1 MSANLPAVFNQQFF
15 APAVDGVAM
24 VAAGYTVQAYLNG
37 TTTPH
42 NTFTTAAG
50 NVPNANPLTLDDD
63 GRATMFFDPTVA
75 YTLVLIDTLS
85 APVET
90 FNDVVAA
97 AAATGVVT
105 SVNSLTGAVSLDA
118 SGIPYTTS
126 SGATWLTSI
135 TVEGALDQIAD
146 RANAP
151 PAASVTVADTGDLF
165 TATDVEG
172 ALAELAGTS
181 PAISAA
187 TAGLFL
193 TNDGTV
199 RSWGVAGAGTSTQT
213 ANGTITFPGGL
224 IMKWGVTSTFG
235 TDSAANAV
243 TFPTAFPNSCFSVQV
258 NAGTDSGVGGGTQYA
273 YGVFN
278 ITAAGFKINNDAT
291 ASIFYYFAVGN

>member
-1 MSANLPAVFNQQFF
+1 MSANLPSVFNQQFF
-15 APAVDGVAM
+15 APAVNGVAM

-42 NTFTTAAG
+42 NTFTDATG
-50 NVPNANPLTLDDD
+50 GTPNANPLTLDDD
-63 GRATMFFDPTVA
+63 GRAVMFFDPTVV

-105 SVNSLTGAVSLDA
+105 SVNSLTGAVSLGADA
-118 SGIPYTTS
+118 IPYVGS
-126 SGATWLTSI
+126 SGAAWLTAT

-146 RANAP
+146 RANSP
-151 PAASVTVADTGDLF
+151 PAASVSVADTGGFF
-165 TATDVEG
+165 TSTNVEG
-172 ALAELAGTS
+172 VLAELGGLS
-181 PAISAA
+181 PPISAA

-193 TNDGTV
+193 TNDGTD

-213 ANGTITFPGGL
+213 SNGTITFPGGL

-235 TDSAANAV
+235 TDSAGNAV

-273 YGVFN
+273 YGIFN
-278 ITAAGFKINNDAT
+278 LTAAGFKINNDAT